1 MHADYQ
7 PKLVSRQRVEWTVT
21 VWNEHDEEGEKAD
34 AFFEMGLLSGSD
46 FKAKWICGNYGV
58 NKKKRYPVDCFRKTF
73 NAFGVQKARLYIT
86 ACGLYEAKLNG
97 KKIGEFCL
105 APGHTDYR
113 KRIQLQVYDVTEA
126 VVSGKNDFTVELAD
140 GWYRGSCGAW
150 GLKNQYGKQTKFL
163 AQLEITGQD
172 GNISRIISD
181 ETWDWS
187 NDGAIRFADNKDGEV
202 VEAYRTPSYNRKAKL
217 TKHKVIPSASNNVP
231 LTEHETFK
239 PTVIKTPKG
248 ASVLDFG
255 QNIAGYISFSL
266 KARKGQIIKLRFGEM
281 FDKEGEFTPITWD
294 QAFDVMEE
302 KFKTALKEKGPES
315 IGMFGSGQWTIW
327 EGYAASKLFKAG
339 FRSNNIDPNARHCMA
354 SAVVGFMRTFGMDE
368 PMGCYDDIEQADAF
382 VLWGA
387 NMAEMHPILWS
398 RITNRRLSNQNVTV
412 AVLSTY
418 QHRSFEL
425 ADNGIIFT
433 PQSDLVILNYI
444 ANYIIQNNAI
454 NQDFFSKHV
463 NLRKGATDI
472 GYGLRPTHPLEKAA
486 KNPGSD
492 ASEPMSFEDYK
503 AFVAEYT
510 LEKTA
515 EMTGVPKDQLEQLA
529 QLYADPN
536 KKVISYWTMGFNQ
549 HTRGVWA
556 NNLVYNLHLLTG
568 KISQPGCGPFSLTG
582 QPSAC
587 GTAREVGT
595 FAHRLPADMVVTN
608 EKHRDIC
615 EKKWNI
621 PSGTIPAKIGLHAVA
636 QDRALKDGKLNV
648 YWTMCTNNMQAG
660 PNINEERMPGWRDP
674 RNFIIVSDP
683 YPTVSALAADLI
695 LPTAMWVEKE
705 GAYGNAERRTQFW
718 RQQVQAPGEAKS
730 DLWQLVQFSRRFKTE
745 EVWPE
750 DLLAKKPELR
760 GKTLY
765 EVLYATPEVSKFPVS
780 ELAEDQLNDE
790 SRELGFYL
798 QKGLFEEY
806 AWFGRG
812 HGHDLAPFDDYHKAR
827 GLRWPVV
834 NGKETQWRYSEGNDP
849 YVKAG
854 EGYKFYGK
862 PDGKAVIFALPFEP
876 AAEAPDEEYDLWLS
890 TGRVLEHWHTGSMTR
905 RVPELHRAF
914 PEAVLFI
921 HPLDAKAR
929 DLRRGDKVKVVS
941 RRGEVISIV
950 ETRGRNRPPQG
961 LVYMPFF
968 DAAQLVNKLTLDA
981 TDPLSKETDFKKC
994 AVKLEKV

>member
-1 MHADYQ
+1 MKLSRRSFMKANAVAAAAAAAGLSVPGVARAVVGQQEAIKWDKAPCRFCGTGCGILVGTQQGRVVACQGDPDAPVNRGLNCIKGYFLPKIMYGKDRLTQ
-7 PKLVSRQRVEWTVT
+7 P
-21 VWNEHDEEGEKAD
+21 
-34 AFFEMGLLSGSD
+34 LLRM
-46 FKAKWICGNYGV
+46 K
-58 NKKKRYPVDCFRKTF
+58 
-73 NAFGVQKARLYIT
+73 
-86 ACGLYEAKLNG
+86 NG
-97 KKIGEFCL
+97 K
-105 APGHTDYR
+105 Y
-113 KRIQLQVYDVTEA
+113 
-126 VVSGKNDFTVELAD
+126 
-140 GWYRGSCGAW
+140 
-150 GLKNQYGKQTKFL
+150 
-163 AQLEITGQD
+163 
-172 GNISRIISD
+172 
-181 ETWDWS
+181 
-187 NDGAIRFADNKDGEV
+187 
-202 VEAYRTPSYNRKAKL
+202 
-217 TKHKVIPSASNNVP
+217 
-231 LTEHETFK
+231 
-239 PTVIKTPKG
+239 
-248 ASVLDFG
+248 
-255 QNIAGYISFSL
+255 
-266 KARKGQIIKLRFGEM
+266 
-281 FDKEGEFTPITWD
+281 DKEGEFTPITWD

-750 DLLAKKPELR
+750 ELLAKKPELR